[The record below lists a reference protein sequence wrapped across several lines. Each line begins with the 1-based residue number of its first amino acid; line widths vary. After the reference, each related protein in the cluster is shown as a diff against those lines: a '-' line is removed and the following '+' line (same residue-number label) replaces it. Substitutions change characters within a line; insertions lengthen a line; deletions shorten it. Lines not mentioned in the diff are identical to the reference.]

1 MSMNFN
7 QRKRATNAIALG
19 VIKGL
24 SFFAVGL
31 LVLIIG
37 YLAYRGVYKSE
48 RTESDVVPAAIMEKA
63 GIRSPQPPVTILA
76 NKKSNLKH
84 LSWFTLQNMAVGK
97 VSSLRRISST
107 DAVFFLYVDE
117 DAVDDLAAML
127 CISPQQLAERGA
139 VIASRER
146 VLEQGRRQDGSV
158 VVLAGGPDGKA
169 APKGFLVP
177 VLDSYV
183 VAANPAV
190 TALYDNNRVGTLSM
204 EQAVGLLDGRIT
216 DWSELNGGDIPVTL
230 LDTSSASSMDDAV
243 SALASIDG
251 AVALLPASAYYQAL
265 QQGVP
270 IDLLKLERIDRGPN
284 ITWAYLTGKTVESG
298 KYGGI
303 LTIIGNTFV
312 MVLLTTLI
320 AGPLG
325 IAAAVYLVEYAKKGR
340 LASIIR
346 AGIDVLAGIPSI
358 IFGLFGLLVFVQ
370 LFGWS
375 FSLISGTLTVALMIL
390 PTIIRT
396 SEEAIHSVDRSLRE
410 ASIGLGSTRIETIWK
425 VVLPAAS
432 NGITT
437 GIILAIGRAVGET
450 AALIYTIG
458 SSTDFV
464 KSLTSSSRVLAMHI
478 YLTITEG
485 QSFDR
490 AFASALVLVVVV
502 LTINFIA
509 RALMTSSSRK
519 QRGKD
524 NG

>member
-1 MSMNFN
+1 MAMNFN
-7 QRKRATNAIALG
+7 ARKRMANAIALG
-19 VIKGL
+19 IVKGL

-37 YLAYRGVYKSE
+37 YLVYRGVYKSD
-48 RTESDVVPAAIMEKA
+48 RTESDVVPMAIMERT
-63 GIRSPQPPVTILA
+63 GIELMQPPLTVLS
-76 NKKSNLKH
+76 NKKSNLRH
-84 LSWFTLQNMAVGK
+84 LSWFTLRNMAVGSVATLRK
-97 VSSLRRISST
+97 VSST
-107 DAVFFLYVDE
+107 DAAFFMYVE
-117 DAVDDLAAML
+117 ESAVDALAEML
-127 CISPQQLAERGA
+127 CLTSQRLMNGGA
-139 VIASRER
+139 VIASREQ
-146 VLEQGRRQDGSV
+146 VLERGSQQDGAL
-158 VVLAGGPDGKA
+158 VVLAGELEGKA
-169 APKGFLVP
+169 PRGFRVP
-177 VLDSYV
+177 ILDSYV
-183 VAANPAV
+183 LAANPSV
-190 TALYDNNRVGTLSM
+190 TALYDNNRVGSLTG
-204 EQAVGLLDGRIT
+204 EQVAGLLGGKIANWATLD
-216 DWSELNGGDIPVTL
+216 GGDIPVVA
-230 LDTSSASSMDDAV
+230 LDASMGSLDDVVTALSST
-243 SALASIDG
+243 DG
-251 AVALLPASAYYQAL
+251 AVAVLPAAVYYQASRQKL
-265 QQGVP
+265 PVE
-270 IDLLKLERIDRGPN
+270 LLRMVRIDRGPN
-284 ITWAYLTGKTVESG
+284 ITWSYLTGRTIESG

-312 MVLLTTLI
+312 MVILTTLI

-340 LASIIR
+340 LTSIIR

-410 ASIGLGSTRIETIWK
+410 ASIGLGATRIETIWK
-425 VVLPAAS
+425 VVLPSAS
-432 NGITT
+432 NGIAT

-502 LTINFIA
+502 LSINFVA

-519 QRGKD
+519 QKGKD

>member
-7 QRKRATNAIALG
+7 KRKRVTNAIALG

-24 SFFAVGL
+24 SFLAVGL

-37 YLAYRGVYKSE
+37 YLVYRGLYKSE
-48 RTESDVVPAAIMEKA
+48 RTESDVIPMAIMDKSRIEDV
-63 GIRSPQPPVTILA
+63 RLPVTVLA
-76 NKKSNLKH
+76 NKGANIKH
-84 LSWFTLQNMAVGK
+84 LSWFTLQDMALGR
-97 VSSLRRISST
+97 VSSLRRISAT
-107 DAVFFLYVDE
+107 DEIFYLYVDE
-117 DAVDDLAAML
+117 CAVDDFSAML
-127 CISPQQLAERGA
+127 CIAPEQLVSGGA
-139 VIASRER
+139 IIASREQ
-146 VLEQGRRQDGSV
+146 VLEQGRQRAGSV
-158 VVLAGGPDGKA
+158 VILAEDAPKKV
-169 APKGFLVP
+169 PKGFLVP
-177 VLDSYV
+177 VVDSYV
-183 VAANPAV
+183 LAANPSV
-190 TALYDNNRVGTLSM
+190 TALYGNNRVGTLTTD
-204 EQAVGLLDGRIT
+204 QVVDLLDGRISN
-216 DWSELNGGDIPVTL
+216 WASLSGGDVPVVLLGSSVASNTL
-230 LDTSSASSMDDAV
+230 IADLVATEGSVAV
-243 SALASIDG
+243 
-251 AVALLPASAYYQAL
+251 LPAAAYYQARQRDL
-265 QQGVP
+265 A
-270 IDLLKLERIDRGPN
+270 IDLLKMERIDRSAN
-284 ITWAYLTGKTVESG
+284 ITWFYLTDKTVESG

-312 MVLLTTLI
+312 MVALTTLI

-340 LASIIR
+340 LTSIIR

-410 ASIGLGSTRIETIWK
+410 ASVGLGATKIETIWK
-425 VVLPAAS
+425 VVLPSAA

-490 AFASALVLVVVV
+490 AFASAFVLVVVV

-509 RALMTSSSRK
+509 RVLMTSSFRK
-519 QRGKD
+519 QRGKE